1 MNWLF
6 FAILAP
12 AVYAVVVFVDK
23 YILEKEVTD
32 YLGMPIYSA
41 VIAAVF
47 GVIIWIA
54 TGFPSLSL
62 RDSVLIIL
70 TGVLTV
76 FGLATYFKALSTDEA
91 SKITILFQMTP
102 VIVLVLSYF
111 LLGDKIS
118 LQQFFGFLLILIST
132 IGISVKKGFK
142 EFRFSNIFFLILL
155 TDFMWASAFVLF
167 KFVIETNSF
176 IKVISYEGLGMGV
189 GGFILYRFF
198 PSIRKAFEKT
208 NKKVRRRVLCF
219 IAINEGIFLVSRL
232 LTYLAISRGP
242 VALVEV
248 VGGTQVIFAIVYG
261 FALAKI
267 APKIF
272 QENISREGLYKK
284 IVMAVL
290 VLVGLWFIQG

>member
-6 FAILAP
+6 FALLAP

-32 YLGMPIYSA
+32 YSGMPIYSA

-47 GVIIWIA
+47 GILIWII

-62 RDSVLIIL
+62 RDSILIIL
-70 TGVLTV
+70 TGILTV

-102 VIVLVLSYF
+102 VLTLIMAYF
-111 LLGDKIS
+111 LIGDKIS
-118 LQQFFGFLLILIST
+118 LQQFFGFTLILVST
-132 IGISVKKGFK
+132 IGISVSQNLKKFHL
-142 EFRFSNIFFLILL
+142 SNIFFLILL
-155 TDFMWASAFVLF
+155 TDFMWALAYVLF

-189 GGFILYRFF
+189 GGFILYHFF
-198 PSIRKAFEKT
+198 PSIRRAFDKT
-208 NKKVRRRVLCF
+208 NKKVRRRVLYF

-232 LTYLAISRGP
+232 LTYLAISKGP
-242 VALVEV
+242 VALVGV

-261 FALAKI
+261 FALTKI

-272 QENISREGLYKK
+272 QENITKKGLYKK
-284 IVMAVL
+284 IAMAAL